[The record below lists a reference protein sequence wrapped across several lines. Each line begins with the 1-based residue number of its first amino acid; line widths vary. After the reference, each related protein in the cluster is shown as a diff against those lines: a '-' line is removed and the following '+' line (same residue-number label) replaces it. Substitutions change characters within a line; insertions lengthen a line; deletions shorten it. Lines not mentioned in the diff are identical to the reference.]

1 MHTHTSTTVVGVF
14 DDRRHAQEAVR
25 ELKSAGFREE
35 QIGVV
40 SRDDR
45 GNAMDT
51 TAEHGSKAAEGA
63 AIGAATGAGVGA
75 LWAVG
80 IAAGLLPAIGPV
92 IAGGL
97 LASLLAS
104 AAGGAAVAGI
114 AGALIGLGVPEEEAE
129 YYEGEFKSG
138 RTIVTVK
145 AENRIDEAQR
155 IVHAHGGHDMH
166 SRTSPTSMGNTKPA
180 TVPMA
185 SAQACSTGA
194 SSMGAQGNI
203 GKKVELKE
211 EQIHPTKTTREAGEV
226 RVRKDVITEH
236 KSVEVPVTRE
246 EVVIERHPV
255 AGGSATTSGIRPGEE
270 IRIPVKE
277 EEVHLEKRAVV
288 KEEVNV
294 GKRKF
299 QDTQKVEADVRREEL
314 RVDQKGD
321 VDVRGNTPRK
331 P

>member
-25 ELKSAGFREE
+25 DLKSAGFRED
-35 QIGVV
+35 QIGVI
-40 SRDDR
+40 SRDER
-45 GNAMDT
+45 GNATDT

-155 IVHAHGGHDMH
+155 ILHSHGGHDMQG
-166 SRTSPTSMGNTKPA
+166 RTSAATMGHTQSSA
-180 TVPMA
+180 AHMA
-185 SAQACSTGA
+185 SGQSCATGTST
-194 SSMGAQGNI
+194 QGTA
-203 GKKVELKE
+203 GRKVELKE

-226 RVRKDVITEH
+226 RVHKDVITEH

-255 AGGSATTSGIRPGEE
+255 SGGASTSSNIRPGEE

-277 EEVHLEKRAVV
+277 EEVSLEKRAVV
-288 KEEVNV
+288 KEEVSV
-294 GKRKF
+294 GKRKV
-299 QDTQKVEADVRREEL
+299 QGTQKVEADVRREEL
-314 RVDQKGD
+314 RVDKQGD